1 MGILRL
7 KVEANDNPTT
17 TTTTSLRT
25 TLGDEVPSKRNTT
38 TDSTT
43 SRTAAAAAATTT
55 TTWGR
60 CRITWVTISGWL
72 LSTVLESPSNNGSS
86 IKKAMVTTS
95 FYQVLHAPPKVQYR
109 NADGDLIPPT
119 TTTTMRKQQHS
130 SWSLPADPIAVDKT
144 HNSNHHLL
152 CCWSDVP
159 AVTNILPHHNK
170 YVLDSQPRVVRSPKR
185 ALLYRTITNGTV
197 SATQTMALP
206 GSKAPQAI
214 AVHPG
219 GGPHLEWIVMGV
231 DHRLVL
237 MTAGRRS

>member
-7 KVEANDNPTT
+7 KVEANNADPTT
-17 TTTTSLRT
+17 TTTSTT
-25 TLGDEVPSKRNTT
+25 TLGEEVSSKRNTA
-38 TDSTT
+38 DSTT
-43 SRTAAAAAATTT
+43 TRTAAAA

-72 LSTVLESPSNNGSS
+72 LSTVLESSPPNNNGSGS
-86 IKKAMVTTS
+86 IKQAMMIHSS

-119 TTTTMRKQQHS
+119 TNTMRHNYS

-144 HNSNHHLL
+144 HSNHLL

-159 AVTNILPHHNK
+159 AVTNILPHHDQ
-170 YVLDSQPRVVRSPKR
+170 YVLDSQPRVVRSQQR
-185 ALLYRTITNGTV
+185 ALLYRTITNNGT
-197 SATQTMALP
+197 STTTTQQTTMTLP
-206 GSKAPQAI
+206 VSKAPQAI

-237 MTAGRRS
+237 MAGRRS